1 MKRRILVVDDESIVA
16 HDISEC
22 LTHMGCDVVGTAL
35 SGPDAIAKAASLR
48 PDLIM
53 MDIVLQGPMDGVEAA
68 TVIRQRH
75 DIPCVFLTAYSDGAV
90 LARAKAAAPAGYM
103 VKPFEEAGLRST
115 VEIALYKVDLERAL
129 RESREW
135 FLTTLMSIA
144 DGVIATDCE
153 GRIKFLNPPAE
164 KLTGWTSQEA
174 EGFTVEQ
181 VFTVAEDTPDQPAAR
196 PARNL
201 LRGALADGQA
211 AAREK
216 GVALVRRDGA
226 VVPIA
231 DSAAPIRDREGQLVG
246 AVLIFRDITE
256 RRQAERVTEEQRD
269 RLEELVRERT
279 SELQS
284 ANTRLMEEVEE
295 RRRAERALAV
305 RVNLERMLS
314 SLSAAFLAIKPEET
328 SAGISSALEKT
339 GAFLQADRC
348 YLMEFAPG
356 RGSLDCVAEWCA
368 PGVPGMM
375 AQFRGVNTAVLPQE
389 FHDPANRI
397 SGIVAFCANAQGL
410 GAIHPDMAAARG
422 AGSLLWVRLGEG
434 DESPGYLCID
444 SVNSRREWAVDD
456 LRALSLAAG
465 VVTAALRRLKAECE
479 KARLQSQLQQSLKME
494 AVGKLSGGI
503 AHDFNNMLL
512 PIIGYSDMILLRMAE
527 NDPAVPELREIKRAA
542 ERASALT
549 RQLLAF
555 SRKQVAKKTVFDLN
569 ENLGNMTRMLSRII
583 GEDIVLNMELSPS
596 AVPMKADQGQIEQVV
611 MNLIINARDAMPGGG
626 SITVRTM
633 LVDAARYPVPLIG
646 GTASSGNY
654 AVLTVSDTGCG
665 ISKELQERIFEP
677 FFTTKGQE
685 GTGLGLSVIYGIIQ
699 DHGGGVQLSSAPGKG
714 TSFHIFLPAAAAVPG
729 TATGPV
735 MPGSEKAPS
744 PGGFRGHGERV
755 LLVEDEEAV
764 NHLVRTALSQNGYQ
778 VTAAATVKEAQAL
791 FDASSGQFEMI
802 FSDAVLPDGNGLQ
815 LLDTFLTRNP
825 GLRAL
830 LSSGY
835 TDKNSLLEMA
845 RHRRISFLPKPYS
858 LPVLF
863 QTVAEVM
870 KDQNAHLLD

>member
-1 MKRRILVVDDESIVA
+1 MKRRILVVDDEAIVA
-16 HDISEC
+16 HDIAEC
-22 LTHMGCDVVGTAL
+22 LTHMGCEVVGTAL
-35 SGPDAIAKAASLR
+35 SGPDAIAKAGSLR

-75 DIPCVFLTAYSDGAV
+75 DVPCVFLTAYSDGAV

-144 DGVIATDCE
+144 DGVIATDGE
-153 GRIKFLNPPAE
+153 GRIKFLNPSAE

-174 EGFTVEQ
+174 ERFTVEQ
-181 VFTVAEDTPDQPAAR
+181 VFTVTDDTQAVK

-201 LRGALADGQA
+201 LRSALADGQA
-211 AAREK
+211 IAREK
-216 GVALVRRDGA
+216 GVALVRRDGHS
-226 VVPIA
+226 VPIA
-231 DSAAPIRDREGQLVG
+231 DSAAPILDREGQLVG

-256 RRQAERVTEEQRD
+256 RRRAERINEEQRD

-279 SELQS
+279 SELQATNS
-284 ANTRLMEEVEE
+284 KLVAEVAE
-295 RRRAERALAV
+295 RRRAEQSLAV
-305 RVNLERMLS
+305 RVRLEHMLS
-314 SLSAAFLAIKPEET
+314 SLSAAFLAIKPDA
-328 SAGISSALEKT
+328 SASGMNDALAKV
-339 GAFLQADRC
+339 GGFIGADRC
-348 YLMEFAPG
+348 YLMEFAAS
-356 RGSLDCVAEWCA
+356 GSTLDSTAEWCA
-368 PGVPGMM
+368 EGVAGMQE
-375 AQFRGVNTAVLPQE
+375 AFQGVNPAALPAE
-389 FHDPANRI
+389 FNDPANGT
-397 SGIVAFCANAQGL
+397 SGIVAIAALPQGG
-410 GAIHPDMAAARG
+410 GAIHPEMAAARG
-422 AGSLLWVRLGEG
+422 AQSLLWVRLGESE
-434 DESPGYLCID
+434 ESPGYLCVD
-444 SVNSRREWAVDD
+444 SVNSRREWSVED
-456 LRALSLAAG
+456 LRALALASG
-465 VVTAALRRLKAECE
+465 VVTTALSRLKAESD

-494 AVGKLSGGI
+494 AVSKLSGGI

-527 NDPAVPELREIKRAA
+527 NDPSVAELREIKRAA

-555 SRKQVAKKTVFDLN
+555 SRKQVAKKSVFDLN
-569 ENLGNMTRMLSRII
+569 ENLGHMSRMLGRII
-583 GEDIVLNMELSPS
+583 GEDIQLRMELSPGV
-596 AVPMKADQGQIEQVV
+596 VPLKADQGQIEQVV

-626 SITVRTM
+626 SIVVRTM
-633 LVDAARYPVPLIG
+633 LVDGARYPVPLIG
-646 GTASSGNY
+646 GTASGGSF
-654 AVLTVSDTGCG
+654 AVLSVGDTGCG
-665 ISKELQERIFEP
+665 ISREIQERIFEP

-699 DHGGGVQLSSAPGKG
+699 DHGGGIQLSSAPGQG
-714 TSFHIFLPAAAAVPG
+714 TTFHIFLPAASAAAL
-729 TATGPV
+729 TATVESGGV
-735 MPGSEKAPS
+735 SKAPA
-744 PGGFRGHGERV
+744 GGFCGHGERV

-764 NHLVRTALSQNGYQ
+764 NHLVRTALSQNGYV
-778 VTAAATVKEAQAL
+778 VTAAATVKEAKAL
-791 FDASSGQFEMI
+791 FDKSSGEFDMI

-845 RHRRISFLPKPYS
+845 RNRRISFLPKPYS